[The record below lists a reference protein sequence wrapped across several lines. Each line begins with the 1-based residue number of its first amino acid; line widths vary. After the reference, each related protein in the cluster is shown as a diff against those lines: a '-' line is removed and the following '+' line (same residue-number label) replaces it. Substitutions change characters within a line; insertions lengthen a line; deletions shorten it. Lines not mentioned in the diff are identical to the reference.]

1 MGQQRE
7 PMRIAIDT
15 VLLLSPLTG
24 VGQYAYQIAR
34 NLRKVAP
41 FHDYTYFYGYYSSRL
56 LAPGEHLD
64 SVHRVK
70 EAVRKI
76 PILGNAA
83 RSLKDVANLFSSR
96 EFDLYFEPNFIPLN
110 IRARRTVVTVPDF
123 SFVRFPQWHTCDKVR
138 YYAKNFLNKIRRAQ
152 RIIVISDFIRNEAI
166 QSFGF
171 SPEKLTT
178 IHPGVD
184 REIYR
189 VYDPQDLLPTRE
201 KYRLPENFILFV
213 GSLEPRKNLERLLL
227 AYQNLEKPARSEVK
241 LVLAGFKG
249 WENERI
255 VSLIRNMKTDVFY
268 LGYLPQEDLAKIY
281 NLARLFI
288 YPSLYEGFGLPPL
301 EAMACG
307 CPVIVSHAASL
318 PEVCGEGAFYVNPC
332 DVGSIARGIDR
343 VLKDEGL
350 RILLASKG
358 RERASQFSWEKS
370 ARAHLK
376 LFEEIFPS

>member
-1 MGQQRE
+1 MK
-7 PMRIAIDT
+7 IAIDT

-24 VGQYAYQIAR
+24 VGNYAYQIAR
-34 NLRKVAP
+34 KLRQIAP
-41 FHDYTYFYGYYSSRL
+41 THDYTYFYGYYSSRL
-56 LAPGEHLD
+56 LSPGEHLD

-76 PILGNAA
+76 PFLGTAA

-123 SFVRFPQWHTCDKVR
+123 SFARFPEWHTSDKVH
-138 YYAKNFLNKIRRAQ
+138 YYAKNFGKKIRRAD

-166 QSFGF
+166 QRFGF
-171 SPEKLTT
+171 LPEKLTT
-178 IHPGVD
+178 IPLGVD

-189 VYDPQDLLPTRE
+189 VYDPRDLLPIRE
-201 KYRLPENFILFV
+201 KYRLPENFLLFV

-227 AYQNLEKPARSEVK
+227 AYQDLEEATRREVK
-241 LVLAGFKG
+241 LVLVGSKG

-255 VSLIRNMKTDVFY
+255 VSLIRKMKSDVSY
-268 LGYLPQEDLAKIY
+268 LGYTPEEDLGKIY

-307 CPVIVSHAASL
+307 CPVLVSNAASL
-318 PEVCGEGAFYVNPC
+318 PEVCGEAAYYVDPQEPN
-332 DVGSIARGIDR
+332 SISEGIGRVLRDDGLRHALAKKGIDR
-343 VLKDEGL
+343 
-350 RILLASKG
+350 AS
-358 RERASQFSWEKS
+358 SFSWEKS
-370 ARAHLK
+370 AREHLRV
-376 LFEEIFPS
+376 FEETLSG